1 MKLLSTQLSYF
12 FNQGVVRQ
20 NLRALIKFLL
30 FLILV
35 ILLFAVVFHWIMARV
50 EGERHSW
57 LTGLY
62 WTLTVMSTLG
72 FGDITFKSDI
82 GRLFSIVVLL
92 SGIVLLLIML
102 PFAFIRYFYAPWLEA
117 QIRWQAPREVEPQVR
132 GHVII
137 CRYDSIAPGL
147 MRKLKFNRIPAYVLV
162 PDPVAAAQSLNDEF
176 SVVTG
181 EIDSRKTYE
190 RLRVAEA
197 RMVLANA
204 EDTTNTNITL
214 TVREIAPEV
223 PIVAVVENEDSLDIL
238 ELSGATHALYLKR
251 KLGEYLATRV
261 SLGRRRV
268 HQIGSFKDLLIA
280 EFTVQNTPLSGLT
293 LRETKLR
300 ETTGVSVVG
309 VWERAQL
316 WPASPDLRL
325 TAHSVPVVI
334 GVDEQL
340 TALENLLAEELP
352 NLHPVVI
359 IGGGKV
365 GRAAARALKER
376 GVMVHIVE
384 RKRELEPRIG
394 QIPDQLVIGDAADR
408 EVLMSAGLA
417 EAPAVILSTNDD
429 AMNIYLSIYCRKLNP
444 ALRIVSRIT
453 HERNVEAIYRAG
465 ADYVLS
471 YASLGRETIFS
482 LLLGREPILL
492 EEGIDLFVVPVPDSL
507 VGETLSDS
515 QIGARTGLIVI
526 ALEENGHCVTNPA
539 PDHRLAPGCG
549 LLMLGTDRQRQTF
562 TDIYEG

>member
-20 NLRALIKFLL
+20 NIRALLKFLL

-35 ILLFAVVFHWIMARV
+35 ILVFAAIFHWIMARV

-72 FGDITFKSDI
+72 FGDITFRSDI
-82 GRLFSIVVLL
+82 GRLFSILVLL

-117 QIRWQAPREVEPQVR
+117 QIRWQAPRDVPPQVR

-147 MRKLKFNRIPAYVLV
+147 ARKLKFNRIPAYVLE
-162 PDPVAAAQSLNDEF
+162 PDPVAAARSLNDDF
-176 SVVTG
+176 SIVTG

-197 RMVLANA
+197 QMVLANA

-214 TVREIAPEV
+214 TVREVALAV
-223 PIVAVVENEDSLDIL
+223 PIVAIVENEDSLDIL

-280 EFTVQNTPLSGLT
+280 EFTVQNTRLSGLT

-300 ETTGVSVVG
+300 EATGVSVVG

-316 WPASPDLRL
+316 SPASPDLRL

-334 GVDEQL
+334 GVREQL

-376 GVMVHIVE
+376 GVKSHIVE
-384 RKRELEPRIG
+384 RKKELEPRIG

-417 EAPAVILSTNDD
+417 ETPAVILSTNDD

-492 EEGIDLFVVPVPDSL
+492 EEGIDLFVVPVPDAL
-507 VGETLSDS
+507 VGETLSVS

-526 ALEENGHCVTNPA
+526 ALENNDHCVSNPP
-539 PDHRLAPGCG
+539 PDWRLTPGCK

-562 TDIYEG
+562 TDIYES

>member
-1 MKLLSTQLSYF
+1 MKLLSAQLSYF
-12 FNQGVVRQ
+12 FNQGVVRR
-20 NLRALIKFLL
+20 NMRALLKFLL

-35 ILLFAVVFHWIMARV
+35 ILVFTVIFHLIMLRV
-50 EGERHSW
+50 EEKRHSW

-72 FGDITFKSDI
+72 FGDITFQSDL

-117 QIRWQAPREVEPQVR
+117 QLRWQAPRDVEPHVR
-132 GHVII
+132 DHVII

-147 MRKLKFNRIPAYVLV
+147 IRKLNFNRIPTYVLE
-162 PDPVAAAQSLNDEF
+162 PDPVAAAQLLVEELP
-176 SVVTG
+176 VVTG
-181 EIDSRKTYE
+181 EIDSRETYE

-204 EDTTNTNITL
+204 EDTTNTNVTL

-223 PIVAVVENEDSLDIL
+223 PVVAVVENEDSLDIL
-238 ELSGATHALYLKR
+238 ELSGATHALHLRR
-251 KLGEYLATRV
+251 KLGEYLAARV
-261 SLGRRRV
+261 ALGRRRV
-268 HQIGSFKDLLIA
+268 HLIGSFRDVLIA
-280 EFTVQNTPLSGLT
+280 EFTAQNTPLSGLT

-309 VWERAQL
+309 VWERARL
-316 WPASPDLRL
+316 SPASPGLRL
-325 TAHSVPVVI
+325 TDHSVPVVI
-334 GVDEQL
+334 GDREQI
-340 TALENLLAEELP
+340 TALEKLLADGEA
-352 NLHPVVI
+352 NSHPIVI

-365 GRAAARALKER
+365 GRAAARALRNR
-376 GVMVHIVE
+376 GVRSHVVE
-384 RKRELEPRIG
+384 RNEAIAQSIG
-394 QIPDQLVIGDAADR
+394 GFQDRLIIGDAADR
-408 EVLMSAGLA
+408 EVLMRAGLA

-453 HERNVEAIYRAG
+453 HERNIEAIYRAG

-482 LLLGREPILL
+482 LLTGREPILL
-492 EEGIDLFVVPVPDSL
+492 EEGIDLFIAQAPDSL
-507 VGETLSDS
+507 AGKTLADSLIGE
-515 QIGARTGLIVI
+515 RTGLIVI
-526 ALEENGHCVTNPA
+526 ALEEDEQCVTNPR
-539 PDHRLAPGCG
+539 PDWELTPVCK

-562 TDIYEG
+562 TEIYEE

>member
-1 MKLLSTQLSYF
+1 MKLLSAQLSYF

-20 NLRALIKFLL
+20 NLRALLKFLL

-35 ILLFAVVFHWIMARV
+35 ILAFAIVFHLIMLRV
-50 EGERHSW
+50 EGQRHSW

-72 FGDITFKSDI
+72 FGDITFQSDL

-92 SGIVLLLIML
+92 TGIVLLLIML

-117 QIRWQAPREVEPQVR
+117 QLRWQAPREVEQNAR
-132 GHVII
+132 DHVII
-137 CRYDSIAPGL
+137 CRYDSIAQGL
-147 MRKLKFNRIPAYVLV
+147 IRKLSFNRIPVCVLE
-162 PDPVAAAQSLNDEF
+162 PDPVAAARLLGEELP
-176 SVVTG
+176 VVTG
-181 EIDSRKTYE
+181 EIDSRETYE

-197 RMVLANA
+197 RLVLANA

-238 ELSGATHALYLKR
+238 EMSGATHALYLKR
-251 KLGEYLATRV
+251 RLGEYLATRV

-268 HQIGSFKDLLIA
+268 HLIGSFRDMLIA
-280 EFTVQNTPLSGLT
+280 EFTAQNTPLSGLT

-309 VWERAQL
+309 VWERARL
-316 WPASPDLRL
+316 SPASPELRL
-325 TAHSVPVVI
+325 TDHSVPVVI
-334 GVDEQL
+334 GVQRQIA
-340 TALENLLAEELP
+340 ALEQLLAEGEANP
-352 NLHPVVI
+352 NPVVI

-365 GRAAARALKER
+365 GRAAARALKDR
-376 GVMVHIVE
+376 GVKSHIVE
-384 RKRELEPRIG
+384 RKQELIPRIG
-394 QIPDQLVIGDAADR
+394 QIPDRLVIGNAADR
-408 EVLMSAGLA
+408 DVLMEAGLA

-429 AMNIYLSIYCRKLNP
+429 AMNIYLSIYCHKLNP

-492 EEGIDLFVVPVPDSL
+492 EEGIDLFVVPAPDSL
-507 VGETLSDS
+507 AGKTLAESRIGER
-515 QIGARTGLIVI
+515 AGLIVI
-526 ALEENGHCVTNPA
+526 ALENGEQCVTNPR
-539 PDHRLAPGCG
+539 PDWELTPGSQ

-562 TDIYEG
+562 TDIYGD